1 LALVE
6 LDGKWAQPLTGKS
19 RSAAA
24 AEAPDP
30 REDSSLLLE
39 IPLEMNSEQLPVFKT
54 DWMSGG
60 ETAVLLRRL
69 QGVATRGWRLSTA
82 KDKPV
87 LFLGWT

>member
-1 LALVE
+1 M
-6 LDGKWAQPLTGKS
+6 K
-19 RSAAA
+19 
-24 AEAPDP
+24 
-30 REDSSLLLE
+30 
-39 IPLEMNSEQLPVFKT
+39 SEQLPVFKT

-82 KDKPV
+82 KDEPV